1 MKVIWQPAAKK
12 GRTEVAAY
20 IRRQFGA
27 KRKISFLQEVR
38 ETTQMLRKAP
48 NIGSI
53 DPLYADR
60 PLTYRSVIING
71 LNKMVYRVD
80 GDIIY
85 IVDFWDTR
93 REPIKQREQTIAR
106 NESAE
111 SRERST
117 EGQPKNQASQTK

>member
-1 MKVIWQPAAKK
+1 MKLKWNLSAKNDM
-12 GRTEVAAY
+12 RQVARY
-20 IRRQFGA
+20 VNKKFG
-27 KRKISFLQEVR
+27 
-38 ETTQMLRKAP
+38 RKARQEFMRRVKDVEKMIMRQP

-71 LNKMVYRVD
+71 LNKMVYRID

-93 REPIKQREQTIAR
+93 RA
-106 NESAE
+106 
-111 SRERST
+111 
-117 EGQPKNQASQTK
+117 PKNQARQTK

>member
-1 MKVIWQPAAKK
+1 MKVIWQPSAKK

-38 ETTQMLRKAP
+38 ETTQMLRKVP
-48 NIGSI
+48 NIGKI

-71 LNKMVYRVD
+71 LTKMVYHID

-85 IVDFWDTR
+85 IVSLWDTR
-93 REPIKQREQTIAR
+93 REPM
-106 NESAE
+106 
-111 SRERST
+111 
-117 EGQPKNQASQTK
+117 NQAAKTE

>member
-27 KRKISFLQEVR
+27 KRKIRFLQEVR
-38 ETTQMLRKAP
+38 ETAKMLRNTP
-48 NIGSI
+48 NIGQI
-53 DPLYADR
+53 DPLYVDR
-60 PLTYRSVIING
+60 AQTYRSIVING
-71 LNKMVYRVD
+71 LNKLVYRID

-93 REPIKQREQTIAR
+93 LE
-106 NESAE
+106 
-111 SRERST
+111 
-117 EGQPKNQASQTK
+117 PKNQARLTE

>member
-1 MKVIWQPAAKK
+1 MKVKW
-12 GRTEVAAY
+12 TEQARDRKTEIAAY

-27 KRKISFLQEVR
+27 KRKIRFLQEVR
-38 ETTQMLRKAP
+38 ETAKMLRNTP

-60 PLTYRSVIING
+60 AQTYRSIIING
-71 LNKMVYRVD
+71 LNKMVYRID

-93 REPIKQREQTIAR
+93 REPV
-106 NESAE
+106 S
-111 SRERST
+111 
-117 EGQPKNQASQTK
+117 QASQTE

>member
-1 MKVIWQPAAKK
+1 MKVKW
-12 GRTEVAAY
+12 TEQARDRKTGIAAY

-27 KRKISFLQEVR
+27 KRKIRFLQEVR
-38 ETTQMLRKAP
+38 ETTKMLRNTP

-60 PLTYRSVIING
+60 AQTYRSIIING
-71 LNKMVYRVD
+71 LNKMVYRID

-93 REPIKQREQTIAR
+93 REPV
-106 NESAE
+106 S
-111 SRERST
+111 
-117 EGQPKNQASQTK
+117 QASQTE